1 MSSPQ
6 SIPAEG
12 HEAQAHS
19 LKPYYIVFT
28 ALLCL
33 TAATVALSYV
43 DVGKVLGLT
52 GSGRAA
58 NIVAGLI
65 VALVKASLVVW
76 IFMHQD
82 HEEGLNR
89 FVLGFSISLMT
100 LAFVALSADFL
111 WLGTYVKAA
120 AGALVGGQ

>member
-6 SIPAEG
+6 STPAGAHAEP
-12 HEAQAHS
+12 HS
-19 LKPYYIVFT
+19 LKPYYLVFT

-33 TAATVALSYV
+33 TVVTVGLSYV
-43 DVGKVLGLT
+43 DIGQALGLT

-58 NIVAGLI
+58 NIVVGLI

-82 HEEGLNR
+82 HEEGINR
-89 FVLGFSISLMT
+89 FIFGFSIALLT
-100 LAFVALSADFL
+100 LAFLALSADFL
-111 WLGTYVKAA
+111 WLGTYIKGA
-120 AGALVGGQ
+120 AGALVAGR